1 MTTFY
6 TTKSRSATRGISAVT
21 GRISDNDP
29 DTLVTGDKPWTRR
42 WYSGRGRN
50 WHASLEEAQAFFL
63 ARVDREI
70 ARTKRTLARL
80 EKLRVDGAEVHD
92 FTTEPKP

>member
-6 TTKSRSATRGISAVT
+6 TTEGRSTRRGISAVT
-21 GRISDNDP
+21 GQISDNNP
-29 DTLVTGDKPWTRR
+29 DTLITGDKPWTRQFR
-42 WYSGRGRN
+42 SGRGRN
-50 WHASLEEAQAFFL
+50 WHASLEEAQAYFSTK
-63 ARVDREI
+63 VDREI

-80 EKLRVDGAEVHD
+80 ERLRADGAEVHD